1 MEVNDNNLF
10 SKFKVVTAIL
20 KPFLFNQSS
29 KRIFQSP
36 TSLDDLKSQNG
47 LWPTQNF
54 SCQKT
59 KGKTNGERQLSVY
72 TVNDK
77 NLTPFYMV
85 SEDGPLE
92 FKLSFQIYSSIFYLL
107 KFVSF
112 LDAHSFKSCV
122 FIITIIIIII
132 TIIIIIIIIV
142 N

>member
-1 MEVNDNNLF
+1 MEVNDNGLF

-36 TSLDDLKSQNG
+36 TSFDDLKSQNG
-47 LWPTQNF
+47 LCPTQNF

-77 NLTPFYMV
+77 NLTPLYMV

-92 FKLSFQIYSSIFYLL
+92 FKLSFQIYSSILNQL

-112 LDAHSFKSCV
+112 LDAHSFNSCV
-122 FIITIIIIII
+122 FIITMIIII
-132 TIIIIIIIIV
+132 TIILIIIV

>member
-1 MEVNDNNLF
+1 MVCAQH
-10 SKFKVVTAIL
+10 KIL
-20 KPFLFNQSS
+20 VAKKQ
-29 KRIFQSP
+29 
-36 TSLDDLKSQNG
+36 
-47 LWPTQNF
+47 
-54 SCQKT
+54 
-59 KGKTNGERQLSVY
+59 KGKRTEKDSCLLRQLSVY

-132 TIIIIIIIIV
+132 IIIV